1 MRGCTSGFGHLVNA
15 DIGSMGIIDHK
26 GGAPTELPPHIAVIE
41 DTISKLKQHNVS
53 YEEAKRQLDFLE
65 KGGDP
70 LDFRANSASS
80 LSAQS
85 TLLMDHRHDHL
96 GTSIVKDRLA
106 VAASPPK
113 DSIESNSKT
122 QAPLDDNTGR
132 NDFLK
137 GERNCKHSPRRII
150 GQFEKSFRLGGIEN
164 SKESIDSAASGLRRK
179 AYRQRNRSR
188 SSRDGTQSSLSDMV
202 SSHGVHTHLPSQY
215 AARDAHGLVINEDN
229 QKDYDVCLKS
239 ILNSTS
245 PNYNSAPKK
254 KKLNRF
260 EAAGGVQSLHSNVD
274 MVRGGVPDANASN
287 SLPDNQHNEYSDSA
301 LRVTHVNK
309 AQFEDSQEVH
319 KKADLAGHKCAS
331 FLGKPKV
338 EGQVNLAQMKGIIR
352 IKGEKM
358 STLNEHQIG
367 NAVCGARGLNLESS
381 CNQTSLVLERNLD
394 SKFCTSIR
402 IGCSKGND
410 DQETVAIEDT
420 PYKGGNKLKETD
432 VAKFKEARDITS
444 DNNNCFR
451 EQKNGYILKNKQA
464 LNENLSGS
472 LIELDRV
479 PTVGVVPD
487 SFTSQGNKRLSNSL
501 SDPGF
506 ISKYGNA
513 YTSEL
518 RSIMESSIQETSD
531 TKLSSRVCAVL
542 PEHQNCHQVTSKL
555 ATMECK
561 DLILE
566 DERMTERITD
576 ISAHTLSLEFCR
588 RSQWDFVLEE
598 MAWLANDFAQERI
611 WKISAASL
619 IGHKA
624 SAAFPLKS
632 HEQKSCKR
640 QKEVAHYLA
649 EAVVNFWRAI
659 EERNKDQNLHKPGK
673 DFSHAIQRY
682 ALRFLVYNT
691 CTVQPA
697 QADSPIILH
706 RISDQNIQDMSWDT
720 YLKEENLF
728 YSVPTGAMEAYRKS
742 VVSSLLQYEKTGSMK
757 EEVETTCHDTLAVNA
772 KRCADTLNVSIPTK
786 RVRTASRQRVPS
798 QFTETSGCVQAQSK
812 TYASSGDTTSFL
824 DDQSTLYGG
833 LHTPNTYDSA
843 EILHEPKKKEANIM
857 RENNKRSLDTHEL
870 ESNGSNAFCEGG
882 LERGRKSKTLKIMQA
897 PGGQPGLGS
906 PWSLFEDQALMVL
919 VHDMGPNWEFVS
931 DAIGSISQCKCIF
944 RQPKDCK
951 ERHKILMDSPAG
963 DGADCSE
970 YSGSSQPYRSTL
982 PGIPKGIARKLFQHL
997 QGPMEET
1004 TIKFHLE
1011 KVITLGK
1018 RQHCRT
1024 KPTQNLDHQRQTMIS
1039 KLHTQVS
1046 QGSTIGVPPT
1056 GGSSAYPNLKTQTP
1070 SHLYPLHHLPHPMS
1084 THQSRVLGNSDTP
1097 HLQKLNQ
1104 TSNTDHQACV
1114 SRLARE
1120 KHIKQQPL
1128 LQQQYA
1134 TSCALMPAVQRKSQ
1148 LPLSSPQDISFQPQT
1163 SSPPVSLSQMNPF
1176 SKHSRGHQLPPQGAG
1191 INPQVGRGLT
1201 NQMGKQQE
1209 CQPQQQQFQ
1218 QAVRNHPQLHEQSR
1232 SQQQTK
1238 TIKGIGRGPK
1248 EHAVVNGLS
1257 IDSGSQFEE
1266 KGELAM
1272 QLVTTS
1278 QHTLP
1283 QQDMYPDQF
1292 YPHSNTDNSIQNHVV
1307 STMDA
1312 TVQTVA
1318 SPFVPSFEQQKSL
1331 LQPQARPQLHAEPNS
1346 NIADQTHANIK
1357 NIPDWNRQVNASPP
1371 KKKQDVEAE
1380 PDLSSVNNYSPQ
1392 MGTSTSVPVCVEAAY
1407 ANSVVSAKVPQWK
1420 APETESD
1427 SHVLHQ
1433 AEFCSIVSS
1442 CLTSSGGEPRPLPF
1456 PGQGLVQSQSS
1467 VSFTPVTETVTAA
1480 AVNTIGSN

>member
-757 EEVETTCHDTLAVNA
+757 EEVETTCHDTLAVGNLFSVVNA

-857 RENNKRSLDTHEL
+857 
-870 ESNGSNAFCEGG
+870 
-882 LERGRKSKTLKIMQA
+882 A

-931 DAIGSISQCKCIF
+931 DAIGSISQC
-944 RQPKDCK
+944 
-951 ERHKILMDSPAG
+951 
-963 DGADCSE
+963 
-970 YSGSSQPYRSTL
+970 
-982 PGIPKGIARKLFQHL
+982 
-997 QGPMEET
+997 
-1004 TIKFHLE
+1004 
-1011 KVITLGK
+1011 
-1018 RQHCRT
+1018 